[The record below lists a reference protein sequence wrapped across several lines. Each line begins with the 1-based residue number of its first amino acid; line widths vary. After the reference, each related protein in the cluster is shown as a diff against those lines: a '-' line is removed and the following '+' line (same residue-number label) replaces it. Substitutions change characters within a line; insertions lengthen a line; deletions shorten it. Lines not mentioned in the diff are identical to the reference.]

1 MSDEAL
7 NAHLQWLDDCARAQV
22 VDYET
27 WLEGRVALLESEN
40 KAATTHIM
48 EIIETTKAQRTEIEE
63 LLSDLTEARDENS
76 ALKRENERL
85 KTYASTLLELA
96 LDDVELPLLTAEEQE

>member
-27 WLEGRVALLESEN
+27 WLEGRVAQLEA
-40 KAATTHIM
+40 KLAA
-48 EIIETTKAQRTEIEE
+48 IECAGCGKMM
-63 LLSDLTEARDENS
+63 
-76 ALKRENERL
+76 
-85 KTYASTLLELA
+85 LECEC
-96 LDDVELPLLTAEEQE
+96 DD